1 MKKKTKQILAI
12 AAVVLLAGLYIATRV
27 LSLMK
32 SEMAQSLFR
41 GAVACTILIPC
52 LLYVYMMAYKML
64 RGKGNDDKISGID
77 TENEKKEIKEN
88 KKQQDKQGAKN
99 K

>member
-12 AAVVLLAGLYIATRV
+12 AAVVLLAGLYIATLI

-64 RGKGNDDKISGID
+64 KGKGHDDKLHD
-77 TENEKKEIKEN
+77 PDPKNPKRNEK
-88 KKQQDKQGAKN
+88 DD
-99 K
+99 

>member
-12 AAVVLLAGLYIATRV
+12 AAVVLLAGLYIATLI

-64 RGKGNDDKISGID
+64 KGKGHDDKLQDPDSKNPKR
-77 TENEKKEIKEN
+77 NEK
-88 KKQQDKQGAKN
+88 DD
-99 K
+99 

>member
-12 AAVVLLAGLYIATRV
+12 AAVVLLAGLYIATLI

-64 RGKGNDDKISGID
+64 KGKGHDDKPQTLD
-77 TENEKKEIKEN
+77 TKDQKGNEK
-88 KKQQDKQGAKN
+88 DG
-99 K
+99 